1 MSETKTITVPWHDG
15 TEREIP
21 EGSYVLMQEGIQNV
35 VRVAKDGGWHHD
47 RTSISY
53 SLVTYPW
60 GNNKVLCVL
69 ETNEEFPIKEEDKYP
84 IGTAAVWID
93 NRGHARHTAVHYTKD
108 FWICSSANMQFTHKE
123 MLSKLGDPFSLWEV
137 VYTPP
142 KAK

>member
-1 MSETKTITVPWHDG
+1 MSETKTVVVPWHDG

-21 EGSYVLMQEGIQNV
+21 ENSYVLVQEGIQNV

-47 RTSISY
+47 ISISY

-84 IGTAAVWID
+84 IGTAAEWID
-93 NRGHARHTAVHYTKD
+93 YDGEATHSAVRVSETK
-108 FWICSSANMQFTHKE
+108 WIGAVTYPHSRMVNCLQDRLNPWK
-123 MLSKLGDPFSLWEV
+123 V

-142 KAK
+142 KDK

>member
-21 EGSYVLMQEGIQNV
+21 EGSYVLMQEGTQNV
-35 VRVAKDGGWHHD
+35 IRVAKDGGWHHD

-60 GNNKVLCVL
+60 GNKKVLCVL

-84 IGTAAVWID
+84 IGTAAVWIGFNGEAIRSAVRVSETEWIGAVTYS
-93 NRGHARHTAVHYTKD
+93 NRTMVAYLEDR
-108 FWICSSANMQFTHKE
+108 FN
-123 MLSKLGDPFSLWEV
+123 PWEV
-137 VYTPP
+137 IYTPP
-142 KAK
+142 KDK